1 MWNNESECQVVLD
14 LDSGGGSEREE
25 RETSSHTD
33 MSPSTDE
40 STLGLTEGITVAK
53 LGHHV

>member
-1 MWNNESECQVVLD
+1 MWNNDSVCQVVLD

-33 MSPSTDE
+33 ITPSTDE
-40 STLGLTEGITVAK
+40 STSGLTEEITVST
-53 LGHHV
+53 LRHHV